1 MDNDQPK
8 SAAAP
13 SPQLVTFDAILPAT
27 MAARAEENGVK
38 RIATDPIT
46 LPVLSVLAGAFI
58 AFGAVF
64 ATTVGAG
71 TIAIKTADGAA
82 AVVILAVRF
91 TVGGLRCPKCQGLR

>member
-46 LPVLSVLAGAFI
+46 LLVLSVLARI
-58 AFGAVF
+58 MHH
-64 ATTVGAG
+64 
-71 TIAIKTADGAA
+71 
-82 AVVILAVRF
+82 L
-91 TVGGLRCPKCQGLR
+91 